1 MGTGLIYAA
10 IVAAW
15 AAYLVPLWLRRHDE
29 AAASRS
35 VDRFSE
41 AMRVLERRRSAHLR
55 PDSEPVEPPAY
66 QPPYPTPATR
76 RRRTLVVLLAATT
89 GVTVLV
95 VLDVVE
101 AWYLAVPCTVVVVFL
116 AASIRAGRRERE
128 TARRQWQRLRARA
141 AELAEL
147 ERAAAEAEAEAAAQP
162 VVAVL
167 PEEDYP
173 RRRDDDEDRWTPR
186 DVPLPTYLEKERA
199 PRVVRTVEIG
209 RVDGETGEP
218 VRAEDRPADDQE
230 HTEHVERP
238 AAGE

>member
-1 MGTGLIYAA
+1 VGTGLIYAA

-41 AMRVLERRRSAHLR
+41 AMRVLERRRSAYLR
-55 PDSEPVEPPAY
+55 PGAEPVEPNVY
-66 QPPYPTPATR
+66 QPSYPSPATR
-76 RRRTLVVLLAATT
+76 RRRTLVVLLAVTT

-95 VLDVVE
+95 VLDVIE
-101 AWYLAVPCTVVVVFL
+101 TWTIAVPSAVVVVFL
-116 AASIRAGRRERE
+116 MASIRAGRRERE
-128 TARRQWQRLRARA
+128 TARRRWERLRARA
-141 AELAEL
+141 AELAEM
-147 ERAAAEAEAEAAAQP
+147 ERAAAEAEAEAAVQP

-173 RRRDDDEDRWTPR
+173 RRRDDDENRWTPR

-199 PRVVRTVEIG
+199 PRVRTVEIG
-209 RVDGETGEP
+209 RVDETGEP
-218 VRAEDRPADDQE
+218 ARSEDQTDEDRHEQA
-230 HTEHVERP
+230 ERP